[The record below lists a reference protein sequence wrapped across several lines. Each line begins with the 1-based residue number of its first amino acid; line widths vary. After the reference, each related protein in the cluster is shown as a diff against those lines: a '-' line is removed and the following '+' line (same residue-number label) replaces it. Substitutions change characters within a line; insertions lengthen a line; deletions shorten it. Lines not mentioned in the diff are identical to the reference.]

1 MGGFGSGW
9 WGQRGGGLTLDD
21 LPKIDVNEWK
31 REGQLTPGSWFSVR
45 WTEARRVTAMV
56 DVYVYADRVA
66 LTCDHATQH
75 VSLLR
80 TPGTLGGFRT
90 WFACPYCKRRCAKL
104 FLSGRFFACTE
115 CLGLPYQ
122 AQRESPGRRAV
133 RRAKKICRQVRIEQ
147 GRPGWKPKWQR
158 WATYDRCHDAADA
171 VFPIIDRAEN
181 APYDAIQRMK
191 TDMKPKKRGRP
202 RKSAE

>member
-9 WGQRGGGLTLDD
+9 FGQRGGGLTLDD
-21 LPKIDVNEWK
+21 LPKIDVNQWK
-31 REGQLTPGSWFSVR
+31 RDGQLMPGSWFTVK
-45 WTEARRVTAMV
+45 WTEARRITAMV
-56 DVYVYADRVA
+56 DVYVYAERIA

-90 WFACPYCKRRCAKL
+90 WFACPRCKRRCAKL
-104 FLSGRFFACTE
+104 FLSGGFFACTE

-122 AQRESPGRRAV
+122 AQRESPGRRAL
-133 RRAKKICRQVRIEQ
+133 RRATKICRQVRIEQ

-158 WATYDRCHDAADA
+158 WATYDRLHDAADA
-171 VFPIIDRAEN
+171 VFPIIERDECALYTGLDKLRA
-181 APYDAIQRMK
+181 PRR
-191 TDMKPKKRGRP
+191 KRGRP
-202 RKSAE
+202 RKTIG

>member
-21 LPKIDVNEWK
+21 LPKIDVNKWN
-31 REGQLTPGSWFSVR
+31 REGRLTPGSWFTVK
-45 WTEARRVTAMV
+45 WKEAGRITATV
-56 DVYVYADRVA
+56 DVYVHADRIA
-66 LTCDHATQH
+66 LTCNAATQH
-75 VSLLR
+75 INLLR

-133 RRAKKICRQVRIEQ
+133 RRAEKIWRQCKYDFK
-147 GRPGWKPKWQR
+147 RPAGKPR
-158 WATYDRCHDAADA
+158 WMRWPTYERLSAVAEE
-171 VFPIIDRAEN
+171 VFPIIEAAEN
-181 APYDAIQRMK
+181 APYAGLEKLKAPRR
-191 TDMKPKKRGRP
+191 KRGRP